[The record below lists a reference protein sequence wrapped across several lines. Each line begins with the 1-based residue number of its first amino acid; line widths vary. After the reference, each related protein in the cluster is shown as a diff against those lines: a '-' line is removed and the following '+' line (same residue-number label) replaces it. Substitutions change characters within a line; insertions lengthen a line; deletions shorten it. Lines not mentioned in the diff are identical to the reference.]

1 MKEVHKKKS
10 SILSNTKR
18 GLIFVITFLAAYV
31 ILTTALVTK
40 KYDLKVGEI
49 PKTDIKA
56 PREFV
61 DEEATNAYKKEIGD
75 KVELQYTLK
84 KDVQK
89 TSEDNIR
96 NFFAD
101 LLSIKQQNSDDKK
114 KKDDLSKV
122 DIVKL
127 DSEGYMALLALDKS
141 DIGTIQSILIEAM
154 GKVYATPIEEDKQ
167 SDIESAKIIIDNK
180 ISTLDYSR
188 SLKETLKA
196 IAYSQIRPNF
206 FYDKEKTDEK
216 LKEAMKNLS
225 PVLIKKNQIIVK
237 EGEPV
242 TARQIQLLNS
252 IGLMNNSKFNFI
264 IYIALAVYILAIFI
278 LQYGFLKKEHKELY
292 EDNSKLLLISLINI
306 LSLVLAR
313 GINIATPFLIPFAF
327 GPMLLALLLNYKV
340 SLVVSMSN
348 LLLIS
353 AATGFNVESM
363 VLGVLSTI
371 LGSVLLKK
379 MQQRND
385 ILYASIYM
393 AVICSVIT
401 FSSGLLLSNNNMDVL
416 IKAGISALG
425 SIFSGILAI
434 GALSFF
440 ENAFDI
446 MTNVKLLELSN
457 PNNPLLRKILMEA
470 PGTYHHSMLVAN
482 LGEMAAENIGANP
495 ILTRIGAY
503 YHDVG
508 KTVRPIFF
516 KENQMGKENPH
527 DKISPDLSALI
538 IVSHV
543 KDGIELAEKNKIPTG
558 IKDIIQQ
565 HHGTTLVK
573 YFYITAKNNAENPE
587 AVNEDEYRYPGP
599 IPQSKEAG
607 IIMLADSVEAA
618 VRSINDPTKE
628 KIEEMVEKIIK
639 DKLDNGQLD
648 ECDLTLKDIK
658 NIKLCFLK
666 ALNGIYH
673 QRIEYPTDKN
683 SKKES

>member
-1 MKEVHKKKS
+1 MHKKKS

-96 NFFAD
+96 SFFAD

-180 ISTLDYSR
+180 ISNLDYSR

-196 IAYSQIRPNF
+196 IAYSQIKPNF

-264 IYIALAVYILAIFI
+264 IYIALAVYIIAIFI
-278 LQYGFLKKEHKELY
+278 LQYGFLKKGHKELY
-292 EDNSKLLLISLINI
+292 EDNSKLLLINLINI

-353 AATGFNVESM
+353 AATGFNAESM

-434 GALSFF
+434 GALPFF

-495 ILTRIGAY
+495 TLTRIGAY

-516 KENQMGKENPH
+516 KENQIGKENPH

-538 IVSHV
+538 IISHV

-573 YFYITAKNNAENPE
+573 YFYITAKNNAENPDT
-587 AVNEDEYRYPGP
+587 VNEDEYRYPGP
-599 IPQSKEAG
+599 IPQSKESA

-648 ECDLTLKDIK
+648 ECNLTLKDIK

>member
-1 MKEVHKKKS
+1 MHKKKS